1 MSGQGKH
8 LLPHLQ
14 NHGLLQEENL
24 DPQDILL
31 SKSTSQSYFRKSQAL
46 SADLL
51 QKSILSYHLSM
62 QLPMLYFFRLLPFN
76 AENLKLHWP

>member
-1 MSGQGKH
+1 MHHCYDWSGKH

-14 NHGLLQEENL
+14 NYGLLQEENL

-31 SKSTSQSYFRKSQAL
+31 SKSKPQSYFRKSQAL

-51 QKSILSYHLSM
+51 QKSILSYHLCM
-62 QLPMLYFFRLLPFN
+62 HTFAHVVFFQTSPI
-76 AENLKLHWP
+76 

>member
-1 MSGQGKH
+1 MCGQGKH
-8 LLPHLQ
+8 LQPHLQ

-31 SKSTSQSYFRKSQAL
+31 SKSTPQSYFRKSQAL

-51 QKSILSYHLSM
+51 QKSILSYHLCMHSY
-62 QLPMLYFFRLLPFN
+62 LGCIFSDFSHLI
-76 AENLKLHWP
+76 LKT